1 MNDKLRAFNNELLV
15 IAQLRR
21 VAALLNWDQE
31 TYMPVNGSSARGEQ
45 LSLILSL
52 AHIRFI
58 GSEFEKSLSQLV
70 DLESGNLT
78 ADEIDE
84 RQGKMVQTVWR
95 DWHRAKKIPAKFV
108 AEFAALTSDSQQAW
122 FLAKEDNDFPLV
134 EPYLVRIVDMK
145 RQEAEYVGYK
155 TEPYDALLEDF
166 EPDIST
172 NELIEM
178 FEALLPTLRDLVQ
191 VIDQAD
197 NPRLRAILT
206 QEYDEQKQW
215 DFSLRVLRDMGF
227 DMSRG
232 RLDRSKHPFTT
243 DFHPS
248 DVRIT
253 TRLNPADFTSG
264 FFGSIH
270 EGGHALYEQGMDERH
285 FGTPLAEA
293 ISLGVH
299 ESQSRLWENYVG
311 RSREFWQFY
320 FPRLQRQFQEQL
332 GEVILDD
339 FYRAVNV
346 VQPSPI
352 RVEADEVTYNLHIIL
367 RFELERAMINGD
379 VSVNELPEQW
389 TGKMAQYLDIK
400 PDDDTTGLLQD
411 IHWSMGAFGYFPTYT
426 LGNIYG
432 RQIFQAA
439 LDDIDGLPGL
449 IANGDLLTLRKWL
462 RAKVH
467 TVGRIKTPK
476 ELIKSITGNDLSVEP
491 FLTYLMTKYKDIY
504 QT

>member
-1 MNDKLRAFNNELLV
+1 MTDKLNNFINELIV

-31 TYMPVNGSSARGEQ
+31 TYMPVNGGFARGEQ

-52 AHIRFI
+52 AHTRFI
-58 GSEFEKSLSQLV
+58 GSEFEKSLGQLV

-78 ADEIDE
+78 ADGIDE
-84 RQGKMVQTVWR
+84 RQGKMVQAVWR
-95 DWHRAKKIPAKFV
+95 DWSRAKKIPTEFVAKFAV
-108 AEFAALTSDSQQAW
+108 LTSESQQAW
-122 FLAKEDNDFPLV
+122 FLAKEDNDFPLI
-134 EPYLVRIVDMK
+134 EPYLVRIVEMK

-172 NELIEM
+172 GELIDL
-178 FEALLPTLRDLVQ
+178 FEALLPTLRKLVQ
-191 VIDQAD
+191 DIDPSK
-197 NPRLRAILT
+197 NPYVRSILT
-206 QEYDEQKQW
+206 QEYDEQRQW

-232 RLDRSKHPFTT
+232 RLDQSKHPFTT

-253 TRLNPADFTSG
+253 TRLNPSDFASG

-332 GEVILDD
+332 GAVTLDA
-339 FYRAVNV
+339 FYRAINA
-346 VQPSPI
+346 VQPTPI

-367 RFELERAMINGD
+367 RFELERALINGD
-379 VSVNELPEQW
+379 ARVSDLPDLW
-389 TGKMAQYLDIK
+389 NGKMEQYLGLTPK
-400 PDDDTTGLLQD
+400 DDTTGLLQD
-411 IHWSMGAFGYFPTYT
+411 IHWSIGAFGYFPTYT

-432 RQIFQAA
+432 RQIFEAA
-439 LDDIDGLPGL
+439 LTDMDDLPAL
-449 IANGDLLTLRKWL
+449 IAKGDLLTLRKWL
-462 RAKVH
+462 REKVH

-476 ELIKSITGNDLSVEP
+476 ELIKSITGNELSVKP
-491 FLTYLMTKYKDIY
+491 FLTYLVTKYKEIY
-504 QT
+504 QF